1 MWGVGQNRKGV
12 GFGVFAEMGMV
23 LLDVDCRFGEE
34 DGISKRYAAFNEG
47 REDKKKRVTWL
58 SLVWKRREE
67 IANTNSYSCY
77 VMQV

>member
-47 REDKKKRVTWL
+47 REHKKKK
-58 SLVWKRREE
+58 SNLVKFGLEE
-67 IANTNSYSCY
+67 ERGNS
-77 VMQV
+77 

>member
-47 REDKKKRVTWL
+47 REDKKKKRLTWL
-58 SLVWKRREE
+58 GMKLKTYLGLG
-67 IANTNSYSCY
+67 ICK
-77 VMQV
+77 